1 MIEGESIFM
10 IEFFRDSVT
19 GFWYFLYMLACIFF
33 MFALLGVVADRKR
46 ERIAVRLKA
55 KRQEDIASG
64 KVARLAAME
73 TKENL
78 DIMSTMGP
86 ETNDTT
92 PAVSVIPSTAPVQN
106 FNQQIE
112 SPTSLTNSNEQKED
126 VPSVLVIGATG
137 ESGAVGDTG
146 VVTGNK
152 NVNGN

>member
-33 MFALLGVVADRKR
+33 MFVLLGVVADRKR

-55 KRQEDIASG
+55 KRQEDI
-64 KVARLAAME
+64 AAME

-92 PAVSVIPSTAPVQN
+92 PAVSVIPSTVPVQN
-106 FNQQIE
+106 VNQQIE

-146 VVTGNK
+146 VVTGNQ

>member
-10 IEFFRDSVT
+10 IEFFRDSVS
-19 GFWYFLYMLACIFF
+19 GFWYILYVLACIFF
-33 MFALLGVVADRKR
+33 MFVLLGVVADRKR

-78 DIMSTMGP
+78 DIMSTMVP
-86 ETNDTT
+86 ETNDTA
-92 PAVSVIPSTAPVQN
+92 PIVNVIPSTAPVQN
-106 FNQQIE
+106 VNQQ
-112 SPTSLTNSNEQKED
+112 LTNSAPQMNSNEQKED
-126 VPSVLVIGATG
+126 TPSVLVIGATS

-146 VVTGNK
+146 VVTGNQ

>member
-1 MIEGESIFM
+1 M
-10 IEFFRDSVT
+10 
-19 GFWYFLYMLACIFF
+19 
-33 MFALLGVVADRKR
+33 LLGVVADRKR

-86 ETNDTT
+86 EANNTT
-92 PAVSVIPSTAPVQN
+92 PAVSVIPSTVPVQN
-106 FNQQIE
+106 VNQQVE
-112 SPTSLTNSNEQKED
+112 NPTPLTNSNEQKEE
-126 VPSVLVIGATG
+126 VPSVLVIGATS
-137 ESGAVGDTG
+137 ESGAVGDAG
-146 VVTGNK
+146 VVTGNQ

>member
-1 MIEGESIFM
+1 
-10 IEFFRDSVT
+10 
-19 GFWYFLYMLACIFF
+19 
-33 MFALLGVVADRKR
+33 
-46 ERIAVRLKA
+46 
-55 KRQEDIASG
+55 
-64 KVARLAAME
+64 ME

-92 PAVSVIPSTAPVQN
+92 PAVSVIPSTVPVQN
-106 FNQQIE
+106 VNQQIE

>member
-19 GFWYFLYMLACIFF
+19 GFWYFLYILACIFF
-33 MFALLGVVADRKR
+33 MFVLLGVVADRKR

-78 DIMSTMGP
+78 DIMSTMGT
-86 ETNDTT
+86 ETNNTT
-92 PAVSVIPSTAPVQN
+92 PAVSVIPSTASVQN
-106 FNQQIE
+106 VNQQIE
-112 SPTSLTNSNEQKED
+112 NPTPLTNSNEQKEE

-137 ESGAVGDTG
+137 ESGAVGDAG
-146 VVTGNK
+146 VVTGNQ

>member
-33 MFALLGVVADRKR
+33 MFVLLGVVADRKR

-92 PAVSVIPSTAPVQN
+92 PVVSVIPSTVPVQN
-106 FNQQIE
+106 VNQQIE

-146 VVTGNK
+146 VVTGNQ

>member
-33 MFALLGVVADRKR
+33 MFVLLGVVADRKR

-86 ETNDTT
+86 ETNDKT
-92 PAVSVIPSTAPVQN
+92 PAVSVIPSTVPVQN
-106 FNQQIE
+106 VNQQIE

>member
-1 MIEGESIFM
+1 M
-10 IEFFRDSVT
+10 
-19 GFWYFLYMLACIFF
+19 
-33 MFALLGVVADRKR
+33 VA
-46 ERIAVRLKA
+46 IVRP
-55 KRQEDIASG
+55 
-64 KVARLAAME
+64 KVH
-73 TKENL
+73 
-78 DIMSTMGP
+78 I
-86 ETNDTT
+86 
-92 PAVSVIPSTAPVQN
+92 QN